1 MTKDSHN
8 ENSASPI
15 RTRRSFV
22 ADGLRILGVGAVL
35 GTSGLLAMKRPSG
48 EMVWQIDPQKC
59 VACGKCT
66 DACVLDVSAVRCFH
80 NIDMCG
86 YCKQC
91 FGFFDPNFV
100 QLNSSAENQMCPTNA
115 LKRKFIHQDPYHEYT
130 VDRDLCIGC
139 GKCVDGCNRFGN
151 GSLFLQIDHSL
162 CVECNE
168 CAIARE
174 CPSQAI
180 SRVPRG
186 EAYVMK
192 TGGH

>member
-1 MTKDSHN
+1 MTDKNLHN
-8 ENSASPI
+8 ENSGV

-22 ADGLRILGVGAVL
+22 ASGLRVLGVGAVL
-35 GTSGLLAMKRPSG
+35 GTSYVLAKKRPSG

-66 DACVLDVSAVRCFH
+66 DECVLDISAVRCFH
-80 NIDMCG
+80 NTDMCG

-91 FGFFDPNFV
+91 FGFFSPDFT

-115 LKRKFIHQDPYHEYT
+115 LKRKFIQDPYHEYS
-130 VDRDLCIGC
+130 VERDLCIGC

-151 GSLFLQIDHSL
+151 GSLYLQIDHGL
-162 CVECNE
+162 CMACNE
-168 CAIARE
+168 CAIARK
-174 CPSQAI
+174 CPAQAI
-180 SRVPRG
+180 SRVPRE